1 MTILAAGKKIG
12 DAHLIPAPVA
22 LTAHLHPPPVRTQPS
37 AVQCPLKRENE
48 EKTPHFQYRV
58 GEKLGHKYKVTRLL
72 GTGTF
77 GRVVEGRY
85 DGRFFAIKVN
95 MRQVR

>member
-48 EKTPHFQYRV
+48 EKRRISSIEWGKNWDIST
-58 GEKLGHKYKVTRLL
+58 K
-72 GTGTF
+72 
-77 GRVVEGRY
+77 
-85 DGRFFAIKVN
+85 
-95 MRQVR
+95 